1 MGDIITIRANGNTNP
16 GVSTQP
22 KPSDRHRFRT

>member
-16 GVSTQP
+16 GVTSLQT
-22 KPSDRHRFRT
+22 KPSDRHRT